1 MKSYIEKLNN
11 GTPSQ
16 INVLIV
22 DDRQENII
30 ALEAL
35 LDNPRYR
42 LYTANSG
49 LEALRHVLSVNFTVI
64 LLDVQMPGMNGF
76 ETARL
81 IKSREKSKHV
91 PILFVTA
98 ISQAAENVKQGYSV
112 GAIDYI
118 FKPFHPETLKMK
130 IEAVVRMHQ
139 YQEQIKLQNEL
150 LSVIGDTS
158 IDSIITMNA
167 AGTIMNIN
175 RAAKQMFGYPPEQL
189 IGRHVEVLVPAI
201 MDYMADSANQMQ
213 RIIETA
219 AVRYDGSLFPVDIQ
233 IGEAKVESEQI
244 YVCSIRDVTQRK
256 LMEEERYRRIFD
268 AAPSLI
274 VVRSLRDNTYL
285 NVNESFLK
293 ATGYSIEEVMNRP
306 GDVLQYV
313 INDDHKIAATDPIK
327 GDYYPLRS
335 IRISFMTKS
344 GELREGI
351 MSTEHIDLHNE
362 PCVLTII
369 TDITERLHIEQEM
382 VRLDRLNL
390 TGKMAA
396 GIVHEIRNPMTTV
409 RGYLQLSKNYSDEQ
423 TSIMI
428 EELDRAH
435 SLVSEFLSVAN
446 TNTTNRK
453 LQPLNRIIETLFPL
467 IQSKALCTNHAIQLD
482 LAPCPSL
489 HLDEKEIRQLL
500 LNLSINGF
508 DAMHEGGTLTIR
520 TFTLNDEVVL
530 EVIDQGSGIRD
541 ELLDK
546 LGTPFFST
554 KLNGTGLG
562 LSVCYGV
569 AARHD
574 AKIHVHSDDQG
585 TVFAIH
591 FKQRSLMF

>member
-11 GTPSQ
+11 GAPSV

-35 LDNPRYR
+35 LDHPRYR

-49 LEALRHVLSVNFTVI
+49 LEALRHVLSVNFAVI

-130 IEAVVRMHQ
+130 IEAIVRMHL

-158 IDSIITMNA
+158 IDSIITMNDS
-167 AGTIMNIN
+167 GTILNIN
-175 RAAKQMFGYPPEQL
+175 RAAKHMFGYPPDSL
-189 IGRHVEVLVPAI
+189 IGRHIEELVPGI
-201 MDYMADSANQMQ
+201 MIYWGESNNLQ

-219 AVRYDGSLFPVDIQ
+219 AVRYDGSLFPADIQ
-233 IGEAKVESEQI
+233 IGEAKIEREQI
-244 YVCSIRDVTQRK
+244 YVCSIRDVTERK

-274 VVRSLRDNTYL
+274 SLRSLRNKAYL
-285 NVNESFLK
+285 NVNDSFLK
-293 ATGYSIEEVMNRP
+293 ATGYSMEEVLERP
-306 GDVLQYV
+306 GDILQYV
-313 INDDHKIAATDPIK
+313 VDDNNHVDGLDHTAGDKI
-327 GDYYPLRS
+327 PLRN

-344 GELREGI
+344 GELREGL
-351 MSTEHIDLHNE
+351 MSTEPIVLHNE
-362 PCVLTII
+362 RCLLTII
-369 TDITERLHIEQEM
+369 TDITERLHLEQEM

-409 RGYLQLSKNYSDEQ
+409 RGYLQLSKNFSQEH

-446 TNTTNRK
+446 TNSTYRK
-453 LQPLNRIIETLFPL
+453 LQPLNSIIEALSPL
-467 IQSKALCTNHAIQLD
+467 IQSKALCTNHAIHLD
-482 LAPCPSL
+482 LGPCPSL
-489 HLDEKEIRQLL
+489 YLDEKEIRQLL
-500 LNLSINGF
+500 LNLSINGL
-508 DAMHEGGTLTIR
+508 DAMNEGGILTIR
-520 TFTLNDEVVL
+520 TYTVSDEVVL
-530 EVIDQGSGIRD
+530 EIIDQGSGIKD
-541 ELLDK
+541 EWLDK

-554 KLNGTGLG
+554 KVNGTGLG

-585 TVFAIH
+585 TVFAVR
-591 FKQRSLMF
+591 FKQR

>member
-11 GTPSQ
+11 VATSI
-16 INVLIV
+16 INILIV
-22 DDRQENII
+22 DDRPENII

-35 LDNPRYR
+35 LDHPSYQ
-42 LYTANSG
+42 LYTASSG
-49 LEALRHVLSVNFTVI
+49 LEALRHVLSVNFAVI

-81 IKSREKSKHV
+81 IKSRDKSKHV
-91 PILFVTA
+91 PILFITA

-118 FKPFHPETLKMK
+118 FKPFHPDTLKMK
-130 IEAVVRMHQ
+130 IEAIVRMHL

-158 IDSIITMNA
+158 IDSIITISES
-167 AGTIMNIN
+167 GTIMNIN
-175 RAAKQMFGYPPEQL
+175 RAAKQMFGYPPDGL
-189 IGRHVEVLVPAI
+189 IGRHIEELVPGI
-201 MDYMADSANQMQ
+201 MIYWGEANYLH

-219 AVRYDGSLFPVDIQ
+219 AARHDGILFPVDIQ
-233 IGEAKVESEQI
+233 IGEAHIDREKI
-244 YVCSIRDVTQRK
+244 YVCSIRDVTERK
-256 LMEEERYRRIFD
+256 LVEEERYRRIFD

-274 VVRSLRDNTYL
+274 SLRSLRNKAYL
-285 NVNESFLK
+285 NVNDSFLK
-293 ATGYSIEEVMNRP
+293 ATGYSMDEVLNGP
-306 GDVLQYV
+306 GDILQY
-313 INDDHKIAATDPIK
+313 IMDDTTCMEGVEHTSGDKI
-327 GDYYPLRS
+327 PLRN

-344 GELREGI
+344 GELREGL
-351 MSTEHIDLHNE
+351 MSTEQILLHNE
-362 PCVLTII
+362 RCLLTII
-369 TDITERLHIEQEM
+369 TDITERLYLEQEM

-409 RGYLQLSKNYSDEQ
+409 RGYLQLSKNFSEEH

-435 SLVSEFLSVAN
+435 NLVSEFLSV
-446 TNTTNRK
+446 TNINSTHRK
-453 LQPLNRIIETLFPL
+453 LQSLNSVIETLFPL
-467 IQSKALCTNHAIQLD
+467 IQSKALCTNHAINLD
-482 LAPCPSL
+482 LSPCPSL
-489 HLDEKEIRQLL
+489 YLDEKEIRQLL

-508 DAMHEGGTLTIR
+508 DAMNEGGILTIR
-520 TFTLNDEVVL
+520 TYTLNNEVVL
-530 EVIDQGSGIRD
+530 EIIDQGTGIKD

-546 LGTPFFST
+546 LGKPFFST

-562 LSVCYGV
+562 LSVSYGV

-591 FKQRSLMF
+591 FKQRSMML